1 MDGLFK
7 LWGEIPVIPL
17 KQNQQAH
24 LVG

>member
-7 LWGEIPVIPL
+7 LWGEIPVLPL